1 MITPEALRSLMR
13 HLESQ
18 VELADDGSVRFEVP
32 DRDALLAA
40 DLEPEAVDGLLAA
53 PWLEEMATDVI
64 ETREFCEPDATDEE
78 VLGYARDVVTEYI
91 RKRFAR

>member
-1 MITPEALRSLMR
+1 MITSQALRALMR

-18 VELADDGSVRFEVP
+18 VVLADDGAIRFDVP

-40 DLEPEAVDGLLAA
+40 GLEPEAVDGLLSA
-53 PWLEEMATDVI
+53 PWLEEMATDVV
-64 ETREFCEPDATDEE
+64 ETREFCEPDASDDE

-91 RKRFAR
+91 RKRFSR

>member
-1 MITPEALRSLMR
+1 MITSQALRALMR

-18 VELADDGSVRFEVP
+18 VELADDGSIRFELP

-40 DLEPEAVDGLLAA
+40 DLEPEAVDGLLSA
-53 PWLEEMATDVI
+53 PWLEEMATDVV
-64 ETREFCEPDATDEE
+64 ETRDFCESDASDDE
-78 VLGYARDVVTEYI
+78 VLRYARDVVTEYI

>member
-1 MITPEALRSLMR
+1 MITPESLRALMR
-13 HLESQ
+13 HLESEVQ
-18 VELADDGSVRFEVP
+18 LADDGSIRFDVP

-53 PWLEEMATDVI
+53 PWLEEMATDVV